1 MMKKDNLRWKRVKF
15 RPSVLIA
22 HFKYTYI
29 HISKAMAHKT
39 ITISDD
45 AYEALAK
52 SRKTI
57 DESFTKVILRLTSE
71 RTKASSLLKHLETS
85 QADEELA
92 RSVEE
97 AMQRTRSAH
106 LKPAEFSR
114 R

>member
-1 MMKKDNLRWKRVKF
+1 
-15 RPSVLIA
+15 
-22 HFKYTYI
+22 
-29 HISKAMAHKT
+29 MAHKT

-52 SRKTI
+52 SRKAS

-71 RTKASSLLKHLETS
+71 RTKAGSLLRHLEAS

-92 RSVEE
+92 LSVEE
-97 AMQRTRSAH
+97 AMQRTRSAR
-106 LKPAEFSR
+106 LKPAKLSR